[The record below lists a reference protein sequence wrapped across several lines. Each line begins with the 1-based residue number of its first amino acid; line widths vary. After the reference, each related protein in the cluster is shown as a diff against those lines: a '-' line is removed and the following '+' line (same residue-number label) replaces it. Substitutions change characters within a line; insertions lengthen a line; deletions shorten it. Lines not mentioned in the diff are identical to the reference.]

1 MALVFKTD
9 NAASYLQ
16 GLFDTPTDDTSV
28 GYLYGWGDN
37 TKGQLGNGT
46 SSATYIS
53 EPVKI
58 SDTKWKF
65 VQTQSYAGGNNRFAL
80 TETGDL
86 YRWGKSGNSY
96 LYNTTQFTPLKL
108 FDTKWNTAIY
118 ANGVALLQA
127 DDGLYGYGDPWNA
140 TLGDPDVLWNNGS
153 INQDSSVVETPVKIS
168 NTKWKQITTCGY
180 GDILALNEDGIM
192 YAWGSGGVPEFM
204 VNENGTPA
212 NVVET
217 FKICNTKW
225 KTIFNGGDW
234 KCALTE
240 DNKLY
245 SWGYGPTYLFNNGTS
260 PYINHPVQWE
270 NTTYKVAAPCDT
282 SLLTIDSSG
291 DMYGCG
297 MKSSSILGFELTEN
311 QATPI
316 KLNNSKWK
324 YVTCVNAL
332 ALAIDEN
339 DHLYVWGKNSKKN
352 ISDSL
357 PTTHIQYTP
366 LQVGTSTWKHVY
378 ISNDEIVY
386 GIRSE

>member
-53 EPVKI
+53 E
-58 SDTKWKF
+58 
-65 VQTQSYAGGNNRFAL
+65 
-80 TETGDL
+80 
-86 YRWGKSGNSY
+86 
-96 LYNTTQFTPLKL
+96 
-108 FDTKWNTAIY
+108 
-118 ANGVALLQA
+118 
-127 DDGLYGYGDPWNA
+127 
-140 TLGDPDVLWNNGS
+140 
-153 INQDSSVVETPVKIS
+153 PVKIS

-245 SWGYGPTYLFNNGTS
+245 SWGYCPTYLFNNGTS

-366 LQVGTSTWKHVY
+366 LRIGTSTWKHVY